1 MVRMLKDIK
10 KRELNR
16 QYRKQKPMNSLK
28 YRILIQ
34 WSDEDNCFLV
44 SLPDFK
50 DEQQW
55 VTHGENYEEALQ
67 NAVEVMDILVEI
79 YKEKGKALPTAQT
92 LYNSVA

>member
-1 MVRMLKDIK
+1 MV
-10 KRELNR
+10 
-16 QYRKQKPMNSLK
+16 
-28 YRILIQ
+28 IQ

-50 DEQQW
+50 DEQKW
-55 VTHGENYEEALQ
+55 VTHGETYEEALQ

-79 YKEKGKALPTAQT
+79 YQEKGKAVPTAQT

>member
-1 MVRMLKDIK
+1 
-10 KRELNR
+10 
-16 QYRKQKPMNSLK
+16 MNSLK
-28 YRILIQ
+28 YRIIIQ

-55 VTHGENYEEALQ
+55 VTHGETYQEALQ
-67 NAVEVMDILVEI
+67 NAMEVMDMLLEI
-79 YKEKGKALPTAQT
+79 YQEKGKVLPIAEI